1 MSDMTTRRPK
11 EAFDPALDAPVALT
25 PDQIEQVAGAL
36 ASSGLLRTILVGGG
50 ATTGYAPPPVSLPS
64 ILAF

>member
-1 MSDMTTRRPK
+1 MFDMTTRRPK

-36 ASSGLLRTILVGGG
+36 ASAGFLSSILVGGG
-50 ATTGYAPPPVSLPS
+50 ATTGVVPPVRLPEYF
-64 ILAF
+64 AV